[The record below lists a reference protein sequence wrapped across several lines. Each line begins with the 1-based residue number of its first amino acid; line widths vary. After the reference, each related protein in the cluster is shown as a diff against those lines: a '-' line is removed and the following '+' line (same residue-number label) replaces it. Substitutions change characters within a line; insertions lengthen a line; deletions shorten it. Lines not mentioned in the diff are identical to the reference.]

1 MDLRHLTTFRAV
13 VRRGS
18 FSGAAAELGISQ
30 PAVSAQIRVLEGRFG
45 HRLLDRSGRQVTLT
59 DAGRVLDDY
68 AERLIDLDGE
78 LERAMTGVGKSIA
91 GPLGLGSSTGPGEVL
106 LPRLLGAFRIQ
117 HPAVVVRLVVH
128 DTQTICE
135 MVLAGEIELGVV
147 GAQRARAGLVFEPLL
162 RDELVVIAP
171 PGHPLTSHASL
182 SLAELLTQPMIV
194 QQEGSGVRSVVEGA
208 ARALGIR
215 PRDIP
220 TSMELGLQ
228 QSVKAA
234 VLDGLGITVVSRL
247 AVERELADHRL
258 VAIEV
263 DGEALVRDFFLV
275 RHGGKTPSA
284 VSEAFVSYAQAE
296 IAGTRAPG
304 D

>member
-18 FSGAAAELGISQ
+18 FSGGAAELGISQ
-30 PAVSAQIRVLEGRFG
+30 PAVSAQIRALEERFG

-59 DAGRVLDDY
+59 DAGRVLDGY
-68 AERLIDLDGE
+68 AQRLIDLDGE
-78 LERAMTGVGKSIA
+78 LERAMTGVGESVA
-91 GPLGLGSSTGPGEVL
+91 GPLALGSSTGPGEVL
-106 LPRLLGAFRIQ
+106 LPRLLGAFQAQ
-117 HPAVVVRLVVH
+117 HPSVSVRLVVH
-128 DTQTICE
+128 DTQTVCE

-147 GAQRARAGLVFEPLL
+147 GAQRPRSGLVFEPLL
-162 RDELVVIAP
+162 RDELVVIAQ
-171 PGHPLTSHASL
+171 PGHPLASRA
-182 SLAELLTQPMIV
+182 SVPLAELLTHPMIV
-194 QQEGSGVRSVVEGA
+194 QQEGSGVRSVVEVA
-208 ARALGIR
+208 ARAVGIR

-234 VLDGLGITVVSRL
+234 VLDGFGITVVSRL
-247 AVERELADHRL
+247 AVAPELADERL

-275 RHGGKTPSA
+275 RHAGRTPSA
-284 VSEAFVSYAQAE
+284 VSEAFVAHVRGKIDE
-296 IAGTRAPG
+296 N
-304 D
+304 